1 MAQLAV
7 VPEAHDQ
14 IIGLGDLVGG
24 RYGGPNRCEGVER
37 FAEPAAGLP
46 GPPALAACRH
56 VNQAG
61 IAEHRASPIR
71 LTDLLGRAF
80 DHQCQFGLVHERPW
94 HGVFR
99 QHDGIAR
106 TDHGIRVLHE
116 HVERARLALGMLP
129 VIGDAAEDFARPR
142 QRRLELDLAGRHGL
156 ALVGEL
162 DERGLQPVVVVDNA
176 LHGELRRVALLHRA
190 GDIDHAAVGHQT
202 RQNLAVGRRLEQHKF
217 HEVLP

>member
-1 MAQLAV
+1 MIGAAGYQIAGVQCHDRRGELDELGHSVLHVVSIVVVAQLAV

-24 RYGGPNRCEGVER
+24 RYAGPNRCEGVER

-80 DHQCQFGLVHERPW
+80 DDECQLGFMHEDPRL
-94 HGVFR
+94 GQLG
-99 QHDGIAR
+99 QHDRAAGPDDR
-106 TDHGIRVLHE
+106 FRVLQE
-116 HVERARLALGMLP
+116 HVQRPRLALRVFP
-129 VIGDAAEDFARPR
+129 VIGDAAKDFAGPR
-142 QRRLELDLAGRHGL
+142 QRRAQADRAQRQRLAVSRP
-156 ALVGEL
+156 AF
-162 DERGLQPVVVVDNA
+162 ERRLQPV
-176 LHGELRRVALLHRA
+176 
-190 GDIDHAAVGHQT
+190 
-202 RQNLAVGRRLEQHKF
+202 
-217 HEVLP
+217 